1 MWVSRIP
8 SRIPKRNL
16 FTHIPI
22 PHKDNIKKE
31 YNRFFISMSK
41 VIILSSILWG
51 FESYNEKKKYIQ
63 QCQYAVDNIFYECLR
78 KNKSLNKIDCHNLKK
93 VFQDSL
99 NYY

>member
-8 SRIPKRNL
+8 SRLPKRGL
-16 FTHIPI
+16 FTHVPI
-22 PHKDNIKKE
+22 SEKTNLKKE
-31 YNRFFISMSK
+31 YNRFLISMSK
-41 VIILSSILWG
+41 VIIFSSILWG

-63 QCQYAVDNIFYECLR
+63 QCQYAIDNIFYECLQN
-78 KNKSLNKIDCHNLKK
+78 KNLNKIDCHGLKR